1 MFLKEGERLA
11 MMKVRVLPVSDYWS
25 SLVSFDYLKAP
36 VAFFLSPLESA
47 YITLP
52 RVVRERLIFFSYLS

>member
-1 MFLKEGERLA
+1 